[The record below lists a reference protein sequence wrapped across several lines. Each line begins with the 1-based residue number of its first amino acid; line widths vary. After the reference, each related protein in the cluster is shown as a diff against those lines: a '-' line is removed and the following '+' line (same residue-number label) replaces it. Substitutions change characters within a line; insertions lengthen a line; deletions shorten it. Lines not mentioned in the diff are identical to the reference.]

1 MIINESNFYQSSHSL
16 TTTDEL
22 NRLGFDFKVAIP
34 DGDSGYFNSNL
45 DEKDLIENGYRP
57 LVNNDPAVKYF
68 SNGEFKIE
76 LIKTS
81 TGYLSIHPDNN
92 D

>member
-1 MIINESNFYQSSHSL
+1 MIINEFNSYQSSHSL

-22 NRLGFDFKVAIP
+22 NRLGFDFEVAIP

-45 DEKDLIENGYRP
+45 DEKDLIENGYRL
-57 LVNNDPAVKYF
+57 LVSSDPAVKYF
-68 SNGEFKIE
+68 SNGKFKIE

-92 D
+92 E